1 MDEFREGTYPGF
13 LPVYRGSV
21 TPVLPEILYY
31 TINHY
36 WQNRKKVI
44 RSFSPHF
51 SWAFWLQS

>member
-13 LPVYRGSV
+13 LPVYRGSI

-36 WQNRKKVI
+36 
-44 RSFSPHF
+44 
-51 SWAFWLQS
+51 

>member
-1 MDEFREGTYPGF
+1 MIILYLFSSLEIHFLFFMYEFREGTYPGF

-36 WQNRKKVI
+36 
-44 RSFSPHF
+44 
-51 SWAFWLQS
+51 